1 MNQRM
6 RHQITT
12 IVAMFAEYPATEL
25 VYTTPFQCLL
35 AVLLSAQTTDK
46 QVNKVTTTFF
56 QSVKY
61 PADLRE
67 RSMDKI
73 RTAISWVNYANSKAK
88 HIHQTAH
95 LLYDQYDGVIP
106 DRLEALITLPG
117 VGIKTAK
124 VVLQLLYGQP
134 YIAVD
139 THVHRV
145 AHRLGRVKDLTHEQT
160 SIALEKKV
168 SKDLIDDFHKSVIYF
183 WRYHCTARNPKCA
196 SCPLQEGCK
205 WYKKLPQ

>member
-73 RTAISWVNYANSKAK
+73 RTAIS
-88 HIHQTAH
+88 
-95 LLYDQYDGVIP
+95 
-106 DRLEALITLPG
+106 
-117 VGIKTAK
+117 
-124 VVLQLLYGQP
+124 
-134 YIAVD
+134 
-139 THVHRV
+139 
-145 AHRLGRVKDLTHEQT
+145 
-160 SIALEKKV
+160 
-168 SKDLIDDFHKSVIYF
+168 
-183 WRYHCTARNPKCA
+183 
-196 SCPLQEGCK
+196 
-205 WYKKLPQ
+205 

>member
-1 MNQRM
+1 M
-6 RHQITT
+6 
-12 IVAMFAEYPATEL
+12 
-25 VYTTPFQCLL
+25 
-35 AVLLSAQTTDK
+35 
-46 QVNKVTTTFF
+46 
-56 QSVKY
+56 
-61 PADLRE
+61 
-67 RSMDKI
+67 
-73 RTAISWVNYANSKAK
+73 
-88 HIHQTAH
+88 
-95 LLYDQYDGVIP
+95 LYDQYDSVIP

-124 VVLQLLYGQP
+124 VVLQLLYGQA

-183 WRYHCTARNPKCA
+183 
-196 SCPLQEGCK
+196 
-205 WYKKLPQ
+205 